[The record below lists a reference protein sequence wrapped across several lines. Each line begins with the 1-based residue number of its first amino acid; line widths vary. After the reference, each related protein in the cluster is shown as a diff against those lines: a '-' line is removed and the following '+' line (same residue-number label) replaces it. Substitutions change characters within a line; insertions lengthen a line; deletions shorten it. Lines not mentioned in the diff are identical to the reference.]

1 MNEVNKIKL
10 STTSILNV
18 PIQAY
23 DDDFTFIVNNR
34 EYKTN
39 RLTASLL
46 SPEISRNQ
54 KNDPTT
60 NEFIIKTEQ
69 DGDFQ
74 HILDLTNFEDITFQ
88 EKEIPFIEEIIEIL
102 NNESIEIQQGSE
114 ITEINMKN
122 IIPRLINHEK
132 NRHFY
137 SKILQQE
144 IKFISSHFFEISE
157 EVSEEIQKL
166 SRETLNQILTEP
178 SLQLESE
185 DQLISIINELYL
197 KDNQYFTFYEYVD
210 FSNVTS
216 QKMTEF
222 INIYNMNDLT
232 QQIWINLSGRLQQRI
247 NSIKETK
254 LKKIKNKTR
263 YHSHKIFYNENNEF
277 DGIINFLKT
286 TSTKGIKD
294 EINVFASS
302 IFDNDFM
309 FSPEN
314 AIIYDDQTRYFVSND
329 EENSWLCIDFKDHK
343 IVPNYYSIRSINDSP
358 NNAHPKSWVIEGSN
372 DSINWTII
380 DQRNSFS
387 YLNGNNLVHAFPI
400 ENENTFRYVRMRIT
414 DLNWFD
420 SYNLT
425 IDSIEFFG
433 ILI

>member
-157 EVSEEIQKL
+157 EVSEEITKL
-166 SRETLNQILTEP
+166 SIETLNQILTEP

-185 DQLISIINELYL
+185 DQLISIINKLYL

-216 QKMTEF
+216 RKMTEF

-232 QQIWINLSGRLQQRI
+232 QQIWKNLSEIFLQK
-247 NSIKETK
+247 N
-254 LKKIKNKTR
+254 IKNKKNKR
-263 YHSHKIFYNENNEF
+263 YRSHQIFFNGNNEF
-277 DGIINFLKT
+277 DGIINFLKRH
-286 TSTKGIKD
+286 SKSGIEN
-294 EINVFASS
+294 EIEITASS
-302 IFDNDFM
+302 QFDESCQPQNVILFDDKYKSFI
-309 FSPEN
+309 SKN
-314 AIIYDDQTRYFVSND
+314 ASD
-329 EENSWLCIDFKDHK
+329 SWLCIEFLKNR
-343 IVPNYYSIRSINDSP
+343 IVPKNYSIRSYNCSP
-358 NNAHPKSWVIEGSN
+358 GGYHPKSWVIEGSN
-372 DSINWTII
+372 DKNKWVVIDERNNCTYINGC
-380 DQRNSFS
+380 S
-387 YLNGNNLVHAFPI
+387 LVHTFNI
-400 ENENTFRYVRMRIT
+400 ENQNDSEYKYIRMRATNPGCNVLAI
-414 DLNWFD
+414 N
-420 SYNLT
+420 
-425 IDSIEFFG
+425 SIELFG
-433 ILI
+433 QLL